1 MRKKWYVLFTK
12 TGEEKKLKEA
22 IEHIFP
28 PDEVKPLIPRRRLME
43 KRQGKKIEVV
53 RTLFPGYV
61 FINTVMTEET
71 YRSIKLMPVSA
82 KLLMTDLEPAEVPPE
97 EMKPILRLTS
107 VSDVIGFSTGIR
119 VGTKVKIIEGPL
131 KDFEGII
138 IDVDSRKGRAKV
150 MLDILNETKKVDLG
164 LTVIKDIEKSKS
176 I

>member
-1 MRKKWYVLFTK
+1 
-12 TGEEKKLKEA
+12 
-22 IEHIFP
+22 
-28 PDEVKPLIPRRRLME
+28 
-43 KRQGKKIEVV
+43 
-53 RTLFPGYV
+53 
-61 FINTVMTEET
+61 MTEET

-97 EMKPILRLTS
+97 EMKPILRLTG

-119 VGTKVKIIEGPL
+119 VGTKVRIIDGPL

-164 LTVIKDIEKSKS
+164 LTVIKNLEAEL
-176 I
+176 